1 MTDLSRAWWPRTIQ
15 IAAGLLV
22 LGLIAGWVVDHY
34 RQQVRLAPLRSDLAA
49 QEGQFKELLR
59 IWIEAREFD
68 GYASWQD
75 IVKSIESAAPYPVF
89 EGQAGSLRSASDA
102 VFEEAIPK
110 LIAMFDHAD
119 DLHRQRAW
127 RLLQCASESPRFAPF
142 ESSYRTG
149 VAALLRHPSILAYNK
164 LLPWL
169 TKQKLNS
176 PEVLA
181 GLRMRMM
188 DDNDP
193 FAPNAAYTLA
203 QLDPTVDIAPR
214 LLQLIEM
221 KHSRWESIIHQLPKY
236 MPEEEAWA
244 IFEKYRGSR

>member
-1 MTDLSRAWWPRTIQ
+1 MARGPQLRWLR
-15 IAAGLLV
+15 LL
-22 LGLIAGWVVDHY
+22 G
-34 RQQVRLAPLRSDLAA
+34 
-49 QEGQFKELLR
+49 
-59 IWIEAREFD
+59 
-68 GYASWQD
+68 D
-75 IVKSIESAAPYPVF
+75 IVKSIEFSSPYPVF
-89 EGQAGSLRSASDA
+89 EGQARALERASDA
-102 VFEEAIPK
+102 VFEEALPK
-110 LIAMFDHAD
+110 LIAMFDD
-119 DLHRQRAW
+119 PSDLRRQRAW
-127 RLLQCASESPRFAPF
+127 RLLQCVRESPRFAPF

-149 VAALLRHPSILAYNK
+149 VVALLRHPSILAFNK

-214 LLQLIEM
+214 LLQMIEI

-244 IFEKYRGSR
+244 IFEKYRESR